1 MKKRAVLLVFLISL
15 TTFAQKQNNETNKN
29 EINQSTNFNFQ
40 RTIQLDEHKKNEE
53 IIIKIEKQ
61 TKKFEL
67 MIDTSVTSGKLTIE
81 IYDSNEKKQG
91 TFSVGTQLNIENSER
106 AQGNINKSLIDPQAG
121 NWKVKIIPFNA
132 KGMIQ
137 ISTASFL

>member
-15 TTFAQKQNNETNKN
+15 TTFAQKQNNKTEL
-29 EINQSTNFNFQ
+29 NQSTNFNFQ

-53 IIIKIEKQ
+53 IIIKIEKH
-61 TKKFEL
+61 TEKFEL

-106 AQGNINKSLIDPQAG
+106 AQGNINKSLIEPQAG
-121 NWKVKIIPFNA
+121 NWKIKIIPINA

-137 ISTASFL
+137 INTASFL

>member
-15 TTFAQKQNNETNKN
+15 TTFAQKQNNETNKT
-29 EINQSTNFNFQ
+29 EINQYTNFNFQ

-121 NWKVKIIPFNA
+121 NWKVKIIPINA

-137 ISTASFL
+137 INTASFL

>member
-1 MKKRAVLLVFLISL
+1 MKKRAVLLVLLISL
-15 TTFAQKQNNETNKN
+15 TTFAQNQNNETNKN
-29 EINQSTNFNFQ
+29 EISQSTKFNFQ

-81 IYDSNEKKQG
+81 I
-91 TFSVGTQLNIENSER
+91 
-106 AQGNINKSLIDPQAG
+106 
-121 NWKVKIIPFNA
+121 
-132 KGMIQ
+132 
-137 ISTASFL
+137 

>member
-15 TTFAQKQNNETNKN
+15 TTFAQKQNNETNKT

-40 RTIQLDEHKKNEE
+40 RTIKLDEHKKNEE

-121 NWKVKIIPFNA
+121 NWKVKIIPINA

-137 ISTASFL
+137 INTASFL

>member
-15 TTFAQKQNNETNKN
+15 TTFAQKQNNETNKT

-91 TFSVGTQLNIENSER
+91 TFSVGTQLNIENSES

-121 NWKVKIIPFNA
+121 NWKVKIIPINA

-137 ISTASFL
+137 INTASFL

>member
-1 MKKRAVLLVFLISL
+1 MKKGAVVLVFLISL
-15 TTFAQKQNNETNKN
+15 TIFAQKQNNETNKT
-29 EINQSTNFNFQ
+29 EISQSTNFNFQ

-91 TFSVGTQLNIENSER
+91 TFSVGTQLNIKNSER

-121 NWKVKIIPFNA
+121 NWKVKIIPIRA

-137 ISTASFL
+137 INTASFL

>member
-15 TTFAQKQNNETNKN
+15 TTFAQKQNNETNKT
-29 EINQSTNFNFQ
+29 EINQSTRFNFQ

-121 NWKVKIIPFNA
+121 NWKVKIIPINA

-137 ISTASFL
+137 INTASFL

>member
-15 TTFAQKQNNETNKN
+15 TTFAQKQNNETNKT

-121 NWKVKIIPFNA
+121 NWKVKIIPINA

-137 ISTASFL
+137 INTASFL

>member
-1 MKKRAVLLVFLISL
+1 
-15 TTFAQKQNNETNKN
+15 
-29 EINQSTNFNFQ
+29 
-40 RTIQLDEHKKNEE
+40 
-53 IIIKIEKQ
+53 
-61 TKKFEL
+61 

-121 NWKVKIIPFNA
+121 NWKVKIIPINA

-137 ISTASFL
+137 INTASFL